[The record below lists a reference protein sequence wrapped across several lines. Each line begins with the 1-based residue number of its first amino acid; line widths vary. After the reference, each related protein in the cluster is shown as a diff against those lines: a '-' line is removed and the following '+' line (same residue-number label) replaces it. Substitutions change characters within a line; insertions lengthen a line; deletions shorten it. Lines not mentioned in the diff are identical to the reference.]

1 MKSWEKFLEK
11 KRLHEDLLRS
21 YTKLRK
27 LFQKYEWSEKDL
39 ESPPFYSA
47 EMMRL
52 RDDFNHTRLEL
63 IRKLMDFGFTVDSE
77 SFAIY
82 LGKYMSKINELTP
95 LKDGNNKRRNQGDE
109 DFE

>member
-1 MKSWEKFLEK
+1 
-11 KRLHEDLLRS
+11 
-21 YTKLRK
+21 
-27 LFQKYEWSEKDL
+27 
-39 ESPPFYSA
+39 
-47 EMMRL
+47 
-52 RDDFNHTRLEL
+52 
-63 IRKLMDFGFTVDSE
+63 MDFGFTVDSE